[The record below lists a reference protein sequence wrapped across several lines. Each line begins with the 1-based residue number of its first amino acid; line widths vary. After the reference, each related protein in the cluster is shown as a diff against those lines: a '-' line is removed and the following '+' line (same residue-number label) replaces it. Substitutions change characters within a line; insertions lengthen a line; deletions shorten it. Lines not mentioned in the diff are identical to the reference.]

1 MALPSDDLVLNVRQ
15 IAQYPVPATV
25 DPFSLILIQP
35 GLGAPYQAPTVEQ
48 LVGTALAQTGNLFV
62 GGSTTLADLHA
73 QCGHINSLGANLLC
87 ASSAEIGS
95 ADFTAATIAKL
106 PIATQAYVDGSIAS
120 FEAAGIVTSFDGRT
134 GNIVLNLS
142 DVTAAG
148 AAPINS
154 PIFGGNPMANT
165 PPLNDSSNRLA
176 TTEFTWGAID
186 SAIDAV
192 LQTNLVTTFNGR
204 GGDVILSTADII
216 GAGGAPQDTPVFIG
230 NPQAPTP
237 AQGDN
242 SASIAT
248 TAFVDAAI
256 AGQTAWAPLNSPVF
270 TGVPTAPTAAPGAN
284 TGQLATTAFVQAAV
298 TASTSGVSSFNLR
311 TGAVVLTS
319 ADITSAG
326 GALLASPIFTGT
338 PSSTT
343 PAPGDNSTKIATTA
357 FVDAALANA
366 SIGVMTFNGRAGVVT
381 LTSADITGAGGAL
394 LAGPTFTGVPS
405 GPTATAGTNTTQLA
419 TCAFVMGQLA
429 AGAVSSFNA
438 RTGAVTLNVNDI
450 SAAGGAVLASPAFTG
465 TPTAPTP
472 ASSDS
477 SQTIATTA
485 FVHNVIASATVVAS
499 FNGRTGAVVL
509 TQSDVTGV
517 GAALTASPSF
527 SGTPTA
533 PTATAGTS
541 NTQIAT
547 TAFVTAGFAPVNN
560 PTFLGTVTIPAGA
573 SIAGFAPIASPVL
586 TGIPA
591 APTAS
596 PGTNTTQLATT
607 AFVMAQLAAGA
618 VSSFNSRTGAV
629 TLNVNDITAANGAPI
644 NSPTFTGTPAAPTAV
659 AGTNTTQI
667 ATTAFVTGALA
678 SAVAGVSSFNTR
690 TGAVVLSTAD
700 ITGAGGA
707 QIASPAFTGT
717 PTSTTPAPAD
727 NSTNIATTAYVKSQG
742 YAPINSPTF
751 TGTPTS
757 TTPAPADNSTN
768 IATTAFA
775 QPRVGVTNGS
785 NAAAGQ
791 VGEYITS
798 SLQSGNI
805 SANVATSL
813 AVITLT
819 AGDWDLGG
827 FASYGPSAASAN
839 FLLGYGSDG
848 SSFDTTIGP
857 YLSWGSS
864 INPSY
869 GLYVPL
875 QATRLNMTTNKTVY
889 LMVQGVV
896 AGNVTGR
903 IWARR
908 MR

>member
-1 MALPSDDLVLNVRQ
+1 
-15 IAQYPVPATV
+15 
-25 DPFSLILIQP
+25 
-35 GLGAPYQAPTVEQ
+35 
-48 LVGTALAQTGNLFV
+48 
-62 GGSTTLADLHA
+62 
-73 QCGHINSLGANLLC
+73 
-87 ASSAEIGS
+87 
-95 ADFTAATIAKL
+95 
-106 PIATQAYVDGSIAS
+106 
-120 FEAAGIVTSFDGRT
+120 
-134 GNIVLNLS
+134 
-142 DVTAAG
+142 
-148 AAPINS
+148 
-154 PIFGGNPMANT
+154 
-165 PPLNDSSNRLA
+165 
-176 TTEFTWGAID
+176 
-186 SAIDAV
+186 
-192 LQTNLVTTFNGR
+192 
-204 GGDVILSTADII
+204 
-216 GAGGAPQDTPVFIG
+216 
-230 NPQAPTP
+230 
-237 AQGDN
+237 
-242 SASIAT
+242 
-248 TAFVDAAI
+248 
-256 AGQTAWAPLNSPVF
+256 
-270 TGVPTAPTAAPGAN
+270 
-284 TGQLATTAFVQAAV
+284 
-298 TASTSGVSSFNLR
+298 
-311 TGAVVLTS
+311 
-319 ADITSAG
+319 
-326 GALLASPIFTGT
+326 
-338 PSSTT
+338 
-343 PAPGDNSTKIATTA
+343 
-357 FVDAALANA
+357 
-366 SIGVMTFNGRAGVVT
+366 VVT

-727 NSTNIATTAYVKSQG
+727 NSTNIATTA
-742 YAPINSPTF
+742 
-751 TGTPTS
+751 
-757 TTPAPADNSTN
+757 
-768 IATTAFA
+768 FA